1 MEALE
6 RQRKALELCLAG
18 ANYVQI
24 AQAIGYKSTSGA
36 YMAVQ
41 AALKLTLQPMADQ
54 VRQKNVERLNRLRM
68 ANWPKA
74 VSGDGKAIEVELH
87 LQEREARYLGLD
99 RQPTDDAAKQTAL
112 AAAQI
117 NVLIQVDGQNV
128 SIGEWRRKLLETG
141 NGRSDT
147 D

>member
-128 SIGEWRRKLLETG
+128 SIGEWRRKLLEQG
-141 NGRSDT
+141 DGKEPA
-147 D
+147 